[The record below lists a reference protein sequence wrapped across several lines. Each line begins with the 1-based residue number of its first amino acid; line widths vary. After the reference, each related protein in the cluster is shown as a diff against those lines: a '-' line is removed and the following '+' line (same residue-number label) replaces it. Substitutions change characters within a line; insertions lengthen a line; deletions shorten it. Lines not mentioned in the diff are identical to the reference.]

1 MESQYK
7 LLLISSELRVC
18 QELTAK
24 LEKKYLLQVVSEFV
38 DAQNCLETDKP
49 DVIVLDSH
57 LHDEPVTAF
66 QQNLVEL
73 KKRAGFAI
81 INIVEKDEIEQRLNA
96 YAAGA
101 TDIIRRDFDEQ
112 ELFAK
117 LNVIE
122 QYLCD
127 KSELLIECE
136 EAKSASFEF
145 MKEASQYG
153 LVLQFFRNLAC
164 CNYIEQLSF
173 TLFQTLEAFDLHAS
187 LLIRDDEDHY
197 FDNQTGVV
205 KPIER
210 NIFELLRNEGR
221 IYEFGNRMILNDIH
235 TAFLVKNLPE
245 DDERMVGQ
253 LRDILALMIEG
264 LEAKFLD
271 IQRQSMLQDMVEDI
285 AGSIGGVSHNVER
298 FDSISANNYN
308 DAVAALN
315 SAFHYLGLTED
326 QEEQLSALY
335 EKGFKEMQFAKNDL
349 TEVQETL
356 SSLLEKMNSTDI
368 THKPDKKPPED
379 LGGEVELF

>member
-7 LLLISSELRVC
+7 LLLVSSELRLC

-24 LEKKYLLQVVSEFV
+24 LEKKYHLKVVSEV
-38 DAQNCLETDKP
+38 IDAQNHIETDKP
-49 DVIVLDSH
+49 DVIILDSH
-57 LHDEPVTAF
+57 LNNESITTF
-66 QQNLVEL
+66 QENLVEL
-73 KKRAGFAI
+73 KQRAGFAI
-81 INIVEKDEIEQRLNA
+81 ISIVEKDEMEQRLTA

-101 TDIIRRDFDEQ
+101 TDIIRRDFNEQ
-112 ELFAK
+112 ELLAK

-122 QYLCD
+122 QYLRD
-127 KSELLIECE
+127 KSDLLIECE

-173 TLFQTLEAFDLHAS
+173 TLFQTLESFDLHAS
-187 LLIRDDEDHY
+187 LLIRDDENHY
-197 FDNQTGVV
+197 FDNQTGIV

-210 NIFELLRNEGR
+210 NIFDLLRNEGR

-235 TAFLVKNLPE
+235 TAFLVKNLPD

-253 LRDILALMIEG
+253 LRDVLALMIEG

-271 IQRQSMLQDMVEDI
+271 IQRQSMLQDMVEEI
-285 AGSIGGVSHNVER
+285 ADSISGVSHNVER
-298 FDSISANNYN
+298 FDAISANNYN
-308 DAVAALN
+308 NAIAALN

-326 QEEQLSALY
+326 QEEQLSTLY
-335 EKGFKEMQFAKNDL
+335 EKGFKEMQFAKKEL
-349 TEVQETL
+349 TEVQATL
-356 SSLLEKMNSTDI
+356 SALLEKVNSTDI